1 VLPTWLYPFQFPDN
15 TDAPASAQPLLSWV
29 PILTAVMLTVLCV
42 VVGYSAWAARIPR
55 SAKAAEGDDEPG
67 SIEVLPGGGA

>member
-1 VLPTWLYPFQFPDN
+1 MV
-15 TDAPASAQPLLSWV
+15 ACA
-29 PILTAVMLTVLCV
+29 VLCV

-55 SAKAAEGDDEPG
+55 SAKATEGDDEPG